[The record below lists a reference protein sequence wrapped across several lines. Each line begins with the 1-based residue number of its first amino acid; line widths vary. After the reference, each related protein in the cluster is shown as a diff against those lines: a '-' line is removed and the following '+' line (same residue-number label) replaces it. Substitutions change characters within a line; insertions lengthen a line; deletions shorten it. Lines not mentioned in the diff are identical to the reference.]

1 MSRRYTVLH
10 DPAGLLEGE
19 LALDRS
25 AHEHLAEA
33 VLAWAGD
40 PGLAPADLQQIAL
53 QLTGAAR
60 AAAADAR
67 RAADQLPAGHPAR
80 ALADTVLDEAARR
93 LTATA
98 HGTVRCAQDRA
109 RLLHALYERL
119 DHLAKVA
126 PPPAR
131 AL

>member
-67 RAADQLPAGHPAR
+67 RAAN
-80 ALADTVLDEAARR
+80 
-93 LTATA
+93 
-98 HGTVRCAQDRA
+98 
-109 RLLHALYERL
+109 
-119 DHLAKVA
+119 
-126 PPPAR
+126 
-131 AL
+131 